1 MKLSEAYDK
10 YNRAT
15 TFSCCTNCKKAW
27 LDDIPI
33 VGVALTCPVGCGL
46 AMLRGAE
53 KPEQYGCKLDD
64 GKDLTSHIEEDPG
77 KQAKNVSSV
86 KSKL

>member
-10 YNRAT
+10 YNRGT
-15 TFSCCTNCKKAW
+15 TYSCCTKCKKAW

-33 VGVALTCPVGCGL
+33 VGVALSCPAGCDL
-46 AMLRGAE
+46 ALLRGVLE
-53 KPEQYGCKLDD
+53 VESYGCTLDD
-64 GKDLTSHIEEDPG
+64 GKDLTTHVEADPG